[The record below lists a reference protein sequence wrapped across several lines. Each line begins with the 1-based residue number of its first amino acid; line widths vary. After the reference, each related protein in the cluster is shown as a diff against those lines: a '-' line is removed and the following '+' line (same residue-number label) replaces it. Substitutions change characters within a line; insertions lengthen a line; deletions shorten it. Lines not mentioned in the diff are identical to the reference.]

1 MKLNK
6 LIFSFTIILI
16 ISSIS
21 LYSKNI
27 EEIVVTGTKSKTQI
41 INETGNLSL
50 ISNEEINFISPDNP
64 SNVLN
69 RMPGVFIS
77 QGSGQEHLTSI
88 RSPVLSGGAGA
99 GSFLY
104 LEDGIPL
111 RSPGFSNVNGLMES
125 NIEIS
130 ERTEV
135 IRGPGSVLYGS
146 NAVHGL
152 VNVITEKENADYN
165 NKLNIRAGKNK
176 IFLNSSTYREL
187 ENSNLLFNFL
197 WKEDNGYTNNYTE
210 QNSDKFDKPHYGQ
223 QKFLIRLNGE
233 KNSKN

>member
-6 LIFSFTIILI
+6 VIYFLVIVFIVNP
-16 ISSIS
+16 IS

-27 EEIVVTGTKSKTQI
+27 EEIVVTGTKNKTPI
-41 INETGNLSL
+41 IDETGNLSF
-50 ISNEEINFISPDNP
+50 INSEEINFISADNP
-64 SNVLN
+64 SNILN

-125 NIEIS
+125 TIESHQRQI
-130 ERTEV
+130 EV
-135 IRGPGSVLYGS
+135 DEPDDEDLSLLIREDQRG
-146 NAVHGL
+146 
-152 VNVITEKENADYN
+152 
-165 NKLNIRAGKNK
+165 
-176 IFLNSSTYREL
+176 
-187 ENSNLLFNFL
+187 
-197 WKEDNGYTNNYTE
+197 KEDNADDTANEDLLRALMDAQTSE
-210 QNSDKFDKPHYGQ
+210 DK
-223 QKFLIRLNGE
+223 
-233 KNSKN
+233 

>member
-99 GSFLY
+99 GS
-104 LEDGIPL
+104 
-111 RSPGFSNVNGLMES
+111 
-125 NIEIS
+125 
-130 ERTEV
+130 
-135 IRGPGSVLYGS
+135 
-146 NAVHGL
+146 
-152 VNVITEKENADYN
+152 
-165 NKLNIRAGKNK
+165 RAG
-176 IFLNSSTYREL
+176 RRR
-187 ENSNLLFNFL
+187 
-197 WKEDNGYTNNYTE
+197 GA
-210 QNSDKFDKPHYGQ
+210 
-223 QKFLIRLNGE
+223 
-233 KNSKN
+233 

>member
-41 INETGNLSL
+41 INETGNLSF

-77 QGSGQEHLTSI
+77 QG
-88 RSPVLSGGAGA
+88 LS
-99 GSFLY
+99 
-104 LEDGIPL
+104 
-111 RSPGFSNVNGLMES
+111 
-125 NIEIS
+125 
-130 ERTEV
+130 
-135 IRGPGSVLYGS
+135 
-146 NAVHGL
+146 
-152 VNVITEKENADYN
+152 
-165 NKLNIRAGKNK
+165 
-176 IFLNSSTYREL
+176 
-187 ENSNLLFNFL
+187 
-197 WKEDNGYTNNYTE
+197 
-210 QNSDKFDKPHYGQ
+210 
-223 QKFLIRLNGE
+223 LIHI
-233 KNSKN
+233 

>member
-1 MKLNK
+1 MLV
-6 LIFSFTIILI
+6 ISTTI
-16 ISSIS
+16 
-21 LYSKNI
+21 YSKNI

-41 INETGNLSL
+41 INETGNLTF
-50 ISNEEINFISPDNP
+50 ISNEEINFISPIHP

-165 NKLNIRAGKNK
+165 NKLNIRAGRNK
-176 IFLNSSTYREL
+176 ILFNSSTYKEL
-187 ENSNLLFNFL
+187 DNSNLLFNFL
-197 WKEDNGYTNNYTE
+197 WKEDNGYTNNYAE
-210 QNSDKFDKPHYGQ
+210 QNSDTVSYTHLTLPT
-223 QKFLIRLNGE
+223 
-233 KNSKN
+233 NSSV

>member
-1 MKLNK
+1 
-6 LIFSFTIILI
+6 
-16 ISSIS
+16 
-21 LYSKNI
+21 
-27 EEIVVTGTKSKTQI
+27 
-41 INETGNLSL
+41 
-50 ISNEEINFISPDNP
+50 
-64 SNVLN
+64 
-69 RMPGVFIS
+69 MPGVFIS

-223 QKFLIRLNGE
+223 QKFLIRLNTE
-233 KNSKN
+233 KIQKIIFFFYQGQILTRKPWVILKVTNLTKTKKLNIKILILKHLEIHII

>member
-6 LIFSFTIILI
+6 VIYFLI
-16 ISSIS
+16 IFFIVNSIS

-41 INETGNLSL
+41 IDQTGNLSF
-50 ISNEEINFISPDNP
+50 INSEEINFISPDNP

-111 RSPGFSNVNGLMES
+111 RSPGFLM
-125 NIEIS
+125 
-130 ERTEV
+130 
-135 IRGPGSVLYGS
+135 LM
-146 NAVHGL
+146 
-152 VNVITEKENADYN
+152 D
-165 NKLNIRAGKNK
+165 
-176 IFLNSSTYREL
+176 
-187 ENSNLLFNFL
+187 
-197 WKEDNGYTNNYTE
+197 
-210 QNSDKFDKPHYGQ
+210 
-223 QKFLIRLNGE
+223 
-233 KNSKN
+233 

>member
-1 MKLNK
+1 MKL
-6 LIFSFTIILI
+6 
-16 ISSIS
+16 
-21 LYSKNI
+21 
-27 EEIVVTGTKSKTQI
+27 EIYLF
-41 INETGNLSL
+41 INS
-50 ISNEEINFISPDNP
+50 EEINFISPDNP

-69 RMPGVFIS
+69 RMPRVFIS
-77 QGSGQEHLTSI
+77 QGSGQHLTSI

-111 RSPGFSNVNGLMES
+111 KISGFSNVNGLMES
-125 NIEIS
+125 TIEIS

-176 IFLNSSTYREL
+176 IFLIL
-187 ENSNLLFNFL
+187 APIEN
-197 WKEDNGYTNNYTE
+197 
-210 QNSDKFDKPHYGQ
+210 
-223 QKFLIRLNGE
+223 
-233 KNSKN
+233 